1 LAHSVVQ
8 IARSESVLAIWLC
21 GEFVGRNVQLLRE
34 RAWFD
39 IPIVYVNQHRAI
51 SPSKKA
57 CRGSGRSSRHSPHG
71 PGLPVIPDKR

>member
-51 SPSKKA
+51 LAVEK
-57 CRGSGRSSRHSPHG
+57 GLSGQRAFEPAFAAWTRPAGDSR
-71 PGLPVIPDKR
+71 